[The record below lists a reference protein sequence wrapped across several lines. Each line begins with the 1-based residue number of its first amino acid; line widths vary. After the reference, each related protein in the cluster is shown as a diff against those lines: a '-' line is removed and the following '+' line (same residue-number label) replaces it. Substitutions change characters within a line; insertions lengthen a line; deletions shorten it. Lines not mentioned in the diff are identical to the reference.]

1 MDPDNPLTAYVLY
14 TYETA
19 TGLHPGCRAYLFL
32 DPDAAKAAG
41 DKLVASK
48 PAEATGLTYM
58 VLPLEGAP
66 A

>member
-1 MDPDNPLTAYVLY
+1 MNPITAYVLY

-19 TGLHPGCRAYLFL
+19 AGETGCRAYLYL
-32 DPDAAKAAG
+32 DEPAAKTEGA
-41 DKLVASK
+41 KLKAEA
-48 PAEATGLTYM
+48 PAETNGTFGFM